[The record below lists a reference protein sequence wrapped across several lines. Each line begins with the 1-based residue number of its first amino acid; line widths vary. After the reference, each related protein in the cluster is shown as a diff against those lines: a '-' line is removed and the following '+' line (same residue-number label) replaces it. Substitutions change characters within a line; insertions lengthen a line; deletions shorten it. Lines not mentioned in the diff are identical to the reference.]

1 MAIARYSNLSSWV
14 VTTANQTVTLPSYA
28 AGYLGIIFYG
38 TKPYSDSPTIDQG
51 WVGLG
56 SYTSGTNGSGIDSGS
71 MQVRIF
77 YKILSASETNP
88 TITNTTNSVSCTM
101 CYVWQPTAT
110 YSFTTP
116 IATGGADTSAGTSL
130 SITGAA
136 NLNLAAGDVLAFIAA
151 FNTDASGNITSS
163 ALSASGS
170 TFGTVSKTPTT
181 DAATSSG
188 QDMGATTCYAA
199 VSTGPSSA
207 APVYTATAAGS
218 VGEAAGMFVRIREE
232 LVTDAPFPF
241 VGGGYYGG

>member
-1 MAIARYSNLSSWV
+1 MAIARYSNLASWV

-28 AGYLGIIFYG
+28 AGYLGMIFYG

-51 WVGLG
+51 WSNLG
-56 SYTSGTNGSGIDSGS
+56 SYTSGTNGSGIDTGS

-77 YKILSASETNP
+77 WKILGASETNP

-101 CYVWQPTAT
+101 CYVWQPTSG
-110 YSFTTP
+110 YSFVTP
-116 IATGGADTSAGTSL
+116 TVTGGADTTAGTAL
-130 SITGAA
+130 SITGAD
-136 NLNLAAGDVLAFIAA
+136 NLSLAANDVLAFIAA
-151 FNTDASGNITSS
+151 FNTDASGNISSS
-163 ALSASGS
+163 AFSASGC
-170 TFGTVSKTPTT
+170 TFGTVSKTPST

-207 APVYTATAAGS
+207 APVYTATATGS

-232 LVTDAPFPF
+232 ISSEAPFPF
-241 VGGGYYGG
+241 MGGGYYGG